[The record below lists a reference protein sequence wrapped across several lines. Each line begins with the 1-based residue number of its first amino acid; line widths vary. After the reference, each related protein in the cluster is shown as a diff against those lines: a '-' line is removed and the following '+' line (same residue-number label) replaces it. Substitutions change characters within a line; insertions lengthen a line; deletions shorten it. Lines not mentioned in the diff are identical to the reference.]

1 VSDREVRPDQCK
13 KIFESTD
20 PFSGSGSSSEY
31 RLRFAP
37 FPAGGGVPEMAIAEQ
52 KPVTLVNVLS
62 VEPERQGEL
71 VALLRQ
77 NTETIIK
84 TLKGW
89 ISTSLV
95 ASRDG
100 KRVVI
105 YSQWDS
111 AADID
116 AMRSDPRMR
125 AYFPKIA
132 ELASLDTTV
141 GVAAVSHHR

>member
-1 VSDREVRPDQCK
+1 MTQAK
-13 KIFESTD
+13 
-20 PFSGSGSSSEY
+20 
-31 RLRFAP
+31 AP
-37 FPAGGGVPEMAIAEQ
+37 VI
-52 KPVTLVNVLS
+52 LVNVLT
-62 VEPERQGEL
+62 VTPGKLNEL
-71 VALLRQ
+71 LESLRQ